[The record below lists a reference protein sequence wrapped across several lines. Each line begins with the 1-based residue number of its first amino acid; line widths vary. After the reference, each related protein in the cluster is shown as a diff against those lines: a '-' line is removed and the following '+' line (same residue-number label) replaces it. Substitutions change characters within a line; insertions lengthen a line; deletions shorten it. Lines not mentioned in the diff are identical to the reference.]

1 MFQTILKVPAYYVE
15 ALFTYCSKSVIITS
29 TNTQHRDDVMIVKA
43 DPTSC
48 NPNDMQMVGLLQLV
62 DVVHTNDLTDEQLD
76 KSFIPIIDRE
86 QIKQESDLFAAT
98 FNNARKLVEMPI
110 TLPNDY
116 TDFMQF
122 DVDEGSIIEYPRYIY
137 LDVIPQ

>member
-1 MFQTILKVPAYYVE
+1 MFHTILKVPAYLVE
-15 ALFTYCSKSVIITS
+15 ALFIDFSKSVIITS
-29 TNTQHRDDVMIVKA
+29 TNTQHRDDVLIVKA

-48 NPNDMQMVGLLQLV
+48 NLNDVQMVGLLQLV
-62 DVVHTNDLTDEQLD
+62 DVIHTSDLTDEQLD
-76 KSFIPIIDRE
+76 KSFVPILDRE